1 VAQQALCTAQPAILP
16 SRFRMNMSSMNTT
29 IQTGIALLTAVGL
42 KVLGAI
48 VIWFVGRWLIRFAR
62 TMTGRA
68 LKRQNLDRTLVAYV
82 ESALGIL
89 LNVVL
94 VVALL
99 GFFGVETASFAA
111 LLVGVGLAIG
121 AAWSGLLANFAAGF
135 FLLVL
140 RPFKVGDYVEVGG
153 VTGTVEAIGLFTTTL
168 NTPANVVAIVGNSKV
183 FGDTIQNYTTNNYRR
198 VDLTVGLS
206 HEVDPSQAIALLKDG
221 IAQIANVLPTPAPTI
236 EIFEF
241 TLAGPILV
249 VRPFCANEHY
259 WQVYFDTNRMI
270 RNTFSQAGFPVPE
283 YHHAVRGNLEGEGA
297 LNLKSAA

>member
-1 VAQQALCTAQPAILP
+1 
-16 SRFRMNMSSMNTT
+16 MNTT
-29 IQTGIALLTAVGL
+29 IQTGLALLTAVAL

-48 VIWFVGRWLIRFAR
+48 VIWFVGRWLIRFGLNI
-62 TMTGRA
+62 MGRA
-68 LKRQNLDRTLVAYV
+68 LDRQSLDRTLVGYLQ
-82 ESALGIL
+82 SALGIL

-99 GFFGVETASFAA
+99 GFFGVQTASFAA

-140 RPFKVGDYVEVGG
+140 RPFKTGDYVEVGG

-168 NTPANVVAIVGNSKV
+168 NTPGNVVAIVGNAKV
-183 FGDTIQNYTTNNYRR
+183 FGDTIQNYTRNDYRR
-198 VDLTVGLS
+198 VDLAVELS
-206 HEVDPSQAIALLKDG
+206 HEVDPNQAIALLKDG
-221 IAQIANVLPTPAPTI
+221 IAQIPNVLPNPAPTI

-241 TLAGPILV
+241 TLAGPRLV

-270 RNTFSQAGFPVPE
+270 RNTFGKAGFAAPE
-283 YHHAVRGNLEGEGA
+283 YHHAVRGLESEGA
-297 LNLKSAA
+297 RNLKPAA

>member
-1 VAQQALCTAQPAILP
+1 
-16 SRFRMNMSSMNTT
+16 MNMSGMNTT
-29 IQTGIALLTAVGL
+29 VQTGIALLTAVAM
-42 KVLGAI
+42 KVVGAI
-48 VIWFVGRWLIRFAR
+48 IIWFVGRWLIRFAMN
-62 TMTGRA
+62 MTGRA
-68 LKRQNLDRTLVAYV
+68 LKKQSLDRTLVSYI

-153 VTGTVEAIGLFTTTL
+153 ITGTVEAIGLFTTTL
-168 NTPANVVAIVGNSKV
+168 NTPANVMAIVGNGKV
-183 FGDTIQNYTTNNYRR
+183 FGDTIQNYTHNDYRR

-206 HEVDPSQAIALLKDG
+206 HDVDPSQAIAMLKEG
-221 IAQIANVLPTPAPTI
+221 MNGIANVLPNPAPTI
-236 EIFEF
+236 EVFEF

-270 RNTFSQAGFPVPE
+270 RNTFSQAGFPAPE
-283 YHHAVRGNLEGEGA
+283 SHYAVRGNLEGEA
-297 LNLKSAA
+297 ARNLKSAA

>member
-1 VAQQALCTAQPAILP
+1 
-16 SRFRMNMSSMNTT
+16 MNTT
-29 IQTGIALLTAVGL
+29 IQTGLALLTVVAM

-48 VIWFVGRWLIRFAR
+48 VIWFVGRWLIQFAVKI
-62 TMTGRA
+62 MGRA
-68 LKRQNLDRTLVAYV
+68 LDRQNLDRTLVAYMQ
-82 ESALGIL
+82 SALGIL

-99 GFFGVETASFAA
+99 GFFGVQTASFAA

-140 RPFKVGDYVEVGG
+140 RPFKAGDYVEVGG
-153 VTGTVEAIGLFTTTL
+153 VTGTVETIGLFTTTL
-168 NTPANVVAIVGNSKV
+168 NTPGNVVAIVGNAKV
-183 FGDTIQNYTTNNYRR
+183 FGDTIQNYTRNDYRR
-198 VDLTVGLS
+198 VDLTVELS
-206 HEVDPSQAIALLKDG
+206 HEVDPSQAITLLKDG
-221 IAQIANVLPTPAPTI
+221 IAHIANVLSTPAPVI

-241 TLAGPILV
+241 TLAGPRLV

-270 RNTFSQAGFPVPE
+270 RNTFGKAGFPAPE
-283 YHHAVRGNLEGEGA
+283 YHHAVRGGLEGA
-297 LNLKSAA
+297 AARDLKTAA